1 LEERFSRLSRT
12 SARNRLAFCSA
23 LQQVNVP
30 VQAVR
35 GQVVVAALSCSALCG
50 CLEDPPEYVAST
62 RIPPVVNYSQVV
74 PPLSVVH
81 EVDSSADSIHLTVP
95 FRSEDLGDDVLAFAL
110 LDTVPGREPLVVG
123 ESRLPG
129 ASFEILSRSVDMLVT
144 EFGEPGCHTLTLLL
158 TQTSNAPN
166 FRFEVP
172 DETLATRLVWWIS
185 VRTAGEDVLLSDCAS
200 QGEQPVSGVEP

>member
-1 LEERFSRLSRT
+1 
-12 SARNRLAFCSA
+12 
-23 LQQVNVP
+23 
-30 VQAVR
+30 
-35 GQVVVAALSCSALCG
+35 
-50 CLEDPPEYVAST
+50 LEDPPEYVAAT

-81 EVDSSADSIHLTVP
+81 EVDSSADSIHVTVP

-110 LDTVPGREPLVVG
+110 LDTVPGREPLVVA
-123 ESRLPG
+123 ESRILG
-129 ASFEILSRSVDMLVT
+129 ASFEVRSRSVDMLVT

-185 VRTAGEDVLLSDCAS
+185 VRTSGQEVLLSDCTA